1 MFISILDDDFVSE
14 TDLFMAC
21 TILQKQIDLINGRK
35 ENILMPKEAMDGIG
49 NQEKKETKSILTDTT
64 NTEKKSDDSSPANP
78 CALCLSEEKCLA
90 FIPCGH
96 LASCVPCGHSLK
108 SCPICRSEIKAS
120 VRIYL

>member
-1 MFISILDDDFVSE
+1 MNFRFSLTDNISTNVY
-14 TDLFMAC
+14 LFE
-21 TILQKQIDLINGRK
+21 K
-35 ENILMPKEAMDGIG
+35 
-49 NQEKKETKSILTDTT
+49 EKKETKSILTDTT